1 MLLQE
6 AEAADLLE
14 SIEHGVR
21 ARRFGSVVR
30 IEVTPRFPERLRE
43 ILLENL
49 DVQPHDVFALEP
61 PLGLSGL
68 AALAGIE
75 RPDLRFPP
83 FIPATPARW
92 SPKEAEDDVFSIIRR
107 HDVLLHHP
115 FDAFAPVVDFLR
127 AAASDPNVLAIKQ
140 TLYRVGRNAPVVE
153 ALLDAVQSGKQVAVL
168 VELKARFDEESNI
181 GWARA
186 LEAEGVHVI
195 YGLLGL
201 KTHSKIALVVR
212 REGDALARYVHL
224 ATGNYNTVTAAQYTD
239 MGYFTCDPEIGDDA
253 TRLFNY
259 LTGYAREAG
268 FRKLLVAPVN
278 LRERLLELIDRE
290 VRHHEAGAGGA
301 LVLKVNALVDR
312 ATIQALVRA
321 AQAGVR
327 IDLIVRGMCCLRPGI
342 PGLTD
347 SVTVTSVVGRFL
359 EHSRVFWFR
368 NGGQEE
374 VYLGSA
380 DLMTRNLD
388 RRVEVVFPVAD
399 PALARHLRW
408 EVLETYLRDDA
419 RARRMRADGSYERL
433 RPADGGSGLD
443 SQAALLAAALQ
454 RRSG

>member
-1 MLLQE
+1 
-6 AEAADLLE
+6 
-14 SIEHGVR
+14 
-21 ARRFGSVVR
+21 
-30 IEVTPRFPERLRE
+30 
-43 ILLENL
+43 
-49 DVQPHDVFALEP
+49 
-61 PLGLSGL
+61 
-68 AALAGIE
+68 
-75 RPDLRFPP
+75 
-83 FIPATPARW
+83 
-92 SPKEAEDDVFSIIRR
+92 
-107 HDVLLHHP
+107 
-115 FDAFAPVVDFLR
+115 
-127 AAASDPNVLAIKQ
+127 
-140 TLYRVGRNAPVVE
+140 LYRVGRNAPVVE

-212 REGDALARYVHL
+212 REGEALARYVHL

-239 MGYFTCDPEIGDDA
+239 FGFFTCDPEIGDDA

-259 LTGYAREAG
+259 LTGYARETG

-301 LVLKVNALVDR
+301 LVFKVNALVDR
-312 ATIQALVRA
+312 PTIHALVRA
-321 AQAGVR
+321 ARAGVR
-327 IDLIVRGMCCLRPGI
+327 IDLLVRGICCLRPGI

-347 SVTVTSVVGRFL
+347 GVTVTSIVGRFL

-368 NGGQEE
+368 NGGREE

-380 DLMTRNLD
+380 DLMPRNLD
-388 RRVEVVFPVAD
+388 RRVEVLFPVQDA
-399 PALARHLRW
+399 ALARHLRW

-419 RARRMRADGSYERL
+419 RARRMRSDGSYERL
-433 RPADGGSGLD
+433 AVAGGGAGLD